1 LKKDH
6 LIAVT
11 VLASVKLL
19 HRIIFAHEYSGR
31 TEHISGNRHIIYVI
45 FFDCILTDNFTLGE
59 KMNIRVGQ
67 GLDVHKLVS
76 GRPLVLGGV
85 VVPFDKGLEGHSDAD
100 VLVHAICDALLGAA
114 CLGDIGQHFPDTDPA
129 FQNSDSLVLLA
140 GVAGMLAEKG
150 YTVGNIDTV
159 IIAEKPKI
167 APYRKEMQATIARVL
182 KIDPEQVSLKA
193 TTTEKLGM
201 FGREE
206 GIGALCT
213 ALIQKV

>member
-1 LKKDH
+1 
-6 LIAVT
+6 
-11 VLASVKLL
+11 
-19 HRIIFAHEYSGR
+19 
-31 TEHISGNRHIIYVI
+31 
-45 FFDCILTDNFTLGE
+45 
-59 KMNIRVGQ
+59 
-67 GLDVHKLVS
+67 
-76 GRPLVLGGV
+76 
-85 VVPFDKGLEGHSDAD
+85 VPFDKGLEGHSDAD

>member
-1 LKKDH
+1 
-6 LIAVT
+6 
-11 VLASVKLL
+11 
-19 HRIIFAHEYSGR
+19 
-31 TEHISGNRHIIYVI
+31 
-45 FFDCILTDNFTLGE
+45 
-59 KMNIRVGQ
+59 
-67 GLDVHKLVS
+67 
-76 GRPLVLGGV
+76 
-85 VVPFDKGLEGHSDAD
+85 
-100 VLVHAICDALLGAA
+100 
-114 CLGDIGQHFPDTDPA
+114 
-129 FQNSDSLVLLA
+129 
-140 GVAGMLAEKG
+140 MLAEKG